1 MAGSCQKSSI
11 ISLLIQSSLMPTCI
25 ILPVAALD
33 KVTSPRVTDRGDG
46 SAQCKVVAV
55 LILVKLTM
63 ENVSVPEDL
72 AMTCCHKEGNGGHLV
87 RMHPVVVTDT
97 I

>member
-33 KVTSPRVTDRGDG
+33 KVTSPRVTNRADG
-46 SAQCKVVAV
+46 SAQYKVVAV
-55 LILVKLTM
+55 LILVRLTM
-63 ENVSVPEDL
+63 ESVPKDL
-72 AMTCCHKEGNGGHLV
+72 ALTCCHEEGTGGHPV
-87 RMHPVVVTDT
+87 TVPPVVVTYDT